1 MDSNHDD
8 PTRRPAGNPA
18 GEGAVNGGINGGV
31 SGGIAG
37 GINTGARTPDAN
49 QAPAAPVLPPPVD
62 TSAAD
67 VPAPASSANIAG
79 IPDPEPE
86 PEPLPGCPWENPD
99 YVGVPPAFVVP
110 FTPPEVD
117 PPTIA
122 SIEDAD
128 YSAVRSTHIGGRNE
142 NQDSYGWMPLP
153 GAFLVVVCD
162 GMGGGPGGKTA
173 SSVAVRAIG
182 EYIHARWDAPD
193 AYGVKGSAQPGK
205 CLRSAVEYAN
215 AELRRFISCYPDFN
229 RMGTT
234 VTAVIFDNRQA
245 TIAHVGDSRIYQLRG
260 RRMVYRSADHSKV
273 AEIVRMRMDDMNR
286 MNWFSKLYHRIA
298 GILALEPQGTLMSRD
313 ELEEQARLSAY
324 SNIITRAVGVAD
336 SVEVDI
342 DIRPYEKNDRFVL
355 CSDGIWGAKEQK
367 QLIKL
372 LTENTSLRGT
382 LDAVNAEVEAEGQS
396 HGNHH
401 DNYTAIIVQTLKD
414 SSLKE
419 TMSKRTKL
427 IMQIL
432 GAVCAL
438 SLLANIIIFSVVPSS
453 GDLRK
458 ENSALEEENSH
469 LKDTIEMLRKEAP
482 AVSGAGAA
490 AAVTSTGTAVAETP
504 KTEQPQ
510 TSTQQQSTTQ
520 QSTQTATTTPAKP
533 EAGTSGD
540 DQGKNAELQAQIDEL
555 QESIN
560 KLQNLLSSIQELQN
574 VSYNFRD
581 PSDRNKGREAKRRR
595 RSAILE
601 SWPTVKG
608 LTQEQHK
615 GLETAKTE
623 LNKPRV
629 LFANDAHTDE
639 DDPGKQYYTGHFN
652 NGIII
657 PLKKVISELQ
667 AEKEKLEKQKK

>member
-8 PTRRPAGNPA
+8 PTRRPAGTPA

-86 PEPLPGCPWENPD
+86 PEPQPGCPWENPD

-273 AEIVRMRMDDMNR
+273 ADMVR
-286 MNWFSKLYHRIA
+286 A
-298 GILALEPQGTLMSRD
+298 GTLT
-313 ELEEQARLSAY
+313 EEQARLSAY
-324 SNIITRAVGVAD
+324 SNIITRALGVAD

-372 LTENTSLRGT
+372 LTESDSLRGT
-382 LDAVNAEVEAEGQS
+382 LDAVNAEVEAEGQG

-438 SLLANIIIFSVVPSS
+438 SLLTNIIVFSVVPSS

-458 ENSALEEENSH
+458 ENSALEEENSN

-482 AVSGAGAA
+482 AVTGGDAA
-490 AAVTSTGTAVAETP
+490 AAVTSTGNAVAETP
-504 KTEQPQ
+504 KTEQSQ
-510 TSTQQQSTTQ
+510 ASTQQQSTAQ
-520 QSTQTATTTPAKP
+520 QSAQTSTTTPAKP
-533 EAGTSGD
+533 EAGTSAA
-540 DQGKNAELQAQIDEL
+540 DQAKNAELQAQIDEL
-555 QESIN
+555 QQSID
-560 KLQNLLSSIQELQN
+560 KLQNLLSSIQALQKET
-574 VSYNFRD
+574 YPID
-581 PSDRNKGREAKRRR
+581 TPSARGKGRAAKKRQRDV
-595 RSAILE
+595 ILE
-601 SWPTVKG
+601 NWPAVKG
-608 LTQEQHK
+608 LDEEQIGEIAEVK
-615 GLETAKTE
+615 AQ
-623 LNKPRV
+623 LNKEIV
-629 LFANDAHTDE
+629 NA
-639 DDPGKQYYTGHFN
+639 PGDVGDYASNKGYTGHYN
-652 NGIII
+652 NGIIK

>member
-8 PTRRPAGNPA
+8 PTRRPAGTPS

-49 QAPAAPVLPPPVD
+49 QAPAAPVVPPPVD
-62 TSAAD
+62 NSAAD
-67 VPAPASSANIAG
+67 VPAPAPSANIAG
-79 IPDPEPE
+79 IPDPEPD
-86 PEPLPGCPWENPD
+86 PEPQPGCPWENPD

-110 FTPPEVD
+110 FTPPAID

-142 NQDSYGWMPLP
+142 NQDSYGWMTLP

-182 EYIHARWDAPD
+182 EYIHTRWDAPD

-273 AEIVRMRMDDMNR
+273 ADMVR
-286 MNWFSKLYHRIA
+286 A
-298 GILALEPQGTLMSRD
+298 GTLT
-313 ELEEQARLSAY
+313 EEQARLSAY
-324 SNIITRAVGVAD
+324 SNIITRALGVAD
-336 SVEVDI
+336 RVEVDI

-372 LTENTSLRGT
+372 LTESDSLRGT
-382 LDAVNAEVEAEGQS
+382 LDAVNAEVEAEGQG

-438 SLLANIIIFSVVPSS
+438 SLLTNIIVFSVVPSS

-482 AVSGAGAA
+482 EATGAGAV

-504 KTEQPQ
+504 KTEQTQ
-510 TSTQQQSTTQ
+510 ASTQQQSPAQ
-520 QSTQTATTTPAKP
+520 QSAHKATATPAKP
-533 EAGTSGD
+533 EASTSAA
-540 DQGKNAELQAQIDEL
+540 DQAKNAELQAQIDEL
-555 QESIN
+555 QQSID
-560 KLQNLLSSIQELQN
+560 KLQNLLSSIQALQN
-574 VSYNFRD
+574 VSYNVDKPAERGRGRAAKERQ
-581 PSDRNKGREAKRRR
+581 RN
-595 RSAILE
+595 SILQ
-601 SWPTVKG
+601 SWPTLNG
-608 LTQEQHK
+608 LNEEQ
-615 GLETAKTE
+615 GREMANAKE
-623 LNKPRV
+623 KLNNKIVIAAGDVGEYEQNR
-629 LFANDAHTDE
+629 
-639 DDPGKQYYTGHFN
+639 GYTGHYN
-652 NGIII
+652 NGIIK

-667 AEKEKLEKQKK
+667 TEKEKLEKQKK